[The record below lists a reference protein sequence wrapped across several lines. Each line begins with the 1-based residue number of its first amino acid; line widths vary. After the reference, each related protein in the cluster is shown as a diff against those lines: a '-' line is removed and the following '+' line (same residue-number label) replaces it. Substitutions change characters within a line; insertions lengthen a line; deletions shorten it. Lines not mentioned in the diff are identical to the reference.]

1 MLNRLPK
8 IASKIVDTH
17 SHSTFSPDSKMEI
30 EELVA
35 GAIKEGLAGIAITDH
50 LDLKT
55 PDGDTRFTF
64 DIANQQQQIDNLRSN
79 FELLSQNINSSNS
92 LNYNNKFGSLLTG
105 NKFEILKGIEIGLQ
119 LHSLEDIKEY
129 IKGYE
134 FDTVIA
140 SIHFVDGVDP
150 YYGGY
155 YEGFTEKKAYG
166 RYLVLFHELITAYPD
181 FDVLGHYDYIARY
194 APYDN
199 CTIFYKEY
207 PDILDSIFKYL
218 IQNGKALE
226 INTNTYRTR
235 NGKTPLLDPHILKRY
250 LDLGGEFIA
259 LSSDAHTP
267 DRIGEQFSHYLKKIH
282 NIGFKYI
289 THYKERK
296 PVPQKIL

>member
-1 MLNRLPK
+1 MDKNK
-8 IASKIVDTH
+8 NSKIIDTH

-35 GAIKEGLAGIAITDH
+35 GAIKEGLGGIAITDH
-50 LDLKT
+50 LDLQT

-79 FELLSQNINSSNS
+79 
-92 LNYNNKFGSLLTG
+92 

-119 LHSLEDIKEY
+119 AHNLENIKEY

-155 YEGFTEKKAYG
+155 YEGLTEKKAYG
-166 RYLVLFHELITAYPD
+166 RYLELFHELITAYPD

-194 APYDN
+194 SPYAN
-199 CTIFYKEY
+199 STIFYKDY
-207 PDILDSIFKYL
+207 SDIFDSIFKYL

-235 NGKTPLLDPHILKRY
+235 NAKTPVLDPHILKRY

-267 DRIGEQFSHYLKKIH
+267 DRIGEQFSHYLKKVH
-282 NIGFKYI
+282 DSGFKYI

-296 PVPQKIL
+296 PVPQKII